1 LVVVVITKGSLKNE
15 SVRAPDCLLLA
26 AYTNPALEC
35 SDPLC
40 LTMCLWVSKSSTW
53 ILMDDDTILIRKKIP
68 TNGMKY
74 DMGLLSCILDKR
86 K

>member
-1 LVVVVITKGSLKNE
+1 
-15 SVRAPDCLLLA
+15 
-26 AYTNPALEC
+26 
-35 SDPLC
+35 
-40 LTMCLWVSKSSTW
+40 
-53 ILMDDDTILIRKKIP
+53 MDDDTILIRKKIP